1 MRIALEP
8 TDFRTPHLPTLPPA
22 PNHLNSPSLCL
33 SSAPHPSP
41 RSPRPIACTE
51 TIVPQATSH
60 THIHTYMLASYA
72 EPNVPGTSYSSTYK
86 HIHATSQSRLHVPRQ
101 MYLKLQATYTH
112 VNATSNAEPWSSST
126 SQARRTH
133 HSSQGSSAVEVECR
147 DHGSLLANRV
157 LYGRACLDNPP
168 CDKMALVPK
177 PAGCGR
183 RLSGARAL
191 ASVAAYGR

>member
-1 MRIALEP
+1 M
-8 TDFRTPHLPTLPPA
+8 
-22 PNHLNSPSLCL
+22 
-33 SSAPHPSP
+33 
-41 RSPRPIACTE
+41 
-51 TIVPQATSH
+51 PQATSH
-60 THIHTYMLASYA
+60 THIHTYMLTSYA

-86 HIHATSQSRLHVPRQ
+86 HIHATSHSRLHVPRQ

-112 VNATSNAEPWSSST
+112 VNATYNAEPWSSST
-126 SQARRTH
+126 PQARRTH
-133 HSSQGSSAVEVECR
+133 LSSQGSSAVEVECR

-168 CDKMALVPK
+168 CDKMALVPA

-191 ASVAAYGR
+191 ASVAAYGCDESWRSVWGEEGCAFAEGLMLRLLLGCDEIQGRGVGCGRSRALLLWVKI